1 MKRFIAVLVCIFMLV
16 SLLPAFAFAEGEP
29 PATEGGEP
37 TPTPTAEPTVESAP
51 TQEPTPAPA
60 LDPTTTP
67 TLEPTPTAE
76 PTPTPTPVIVKST
89 NPAESQ
95 QLTSTGTYNVSVSV
109 SSAGGGT
116 VTGSGEYAEN
126 ASATVTATANPGYK
140 FVKWTENGTDVST
153 SVSYTFTVTGNCALV
168 AEFTKTEVELKYT
181 VTVNSG
187 SGSGEYAENASVP
200 ITANEPETG
209 KQFKEWTGADG
220 LTFTSGSSTTSN
232 ATFTMPTNAVELT
245 AVYEDITYAIS
256 VSPTSLD
263 FGKVQAGY
271 TTAPTAQTVTVK
283 NTGNK
288 EITLTQPASTT
299 NYTVGTLSVDTL
311 APNAEAT
318 FTVTPNTGLA
328 AKNEAYSETITVS
341 IDQTNVSASVS
352 AKLVVTGA
360 TPTTTSVSL
369 SKTRVVKGETLRITA
384 AVYGQTVHE
393 GTIQLYID
401 GQPFG
406 SPVALA
412 SGNATAWDIP
422 ATDANKLALGEHAI
436 SAKYSGSAAYAPSE
450 SSVSKVI
457 VVSPCTPKPPC
468 KPSHYCCGKNHFS
481 GKCVTV
487 RAGEDVTFKV
497 ELGCNETCQW
507 YVNKGDGC
515 GFVKIDGATS
525 PRLTLKNVKYKQDG
539 YMYRC
544 IVQNCCDVVSKPI
557 FTLNVA
563 SGQLY
568 TPKTGDNGVITVA
581 AGCAAVAA
589 LILVGGRRSSRAKQK
604 N

>member
-16 SLLPAFAFAEGEP
+16 SLLPAFAFAE
-29 PATEGGEP
+29 EGGSDPIEA
-37 TPTPTAEPTVESAP
+37 TPTPTVE
-51 TQEPTPAPA
+51 TTPEQTK
-60 LDPTTTP
+60 DTTTTP
-67 TLEPTPTAE
+67 TSDPTQ
-76 PTPTPTPVIVKST
+76 PV
-89 NPAESQ
+89 EEQ
-95 QLTSTGTYNVSVSV
+95 QLTSTGTPDVVNYSVTVSNDGNGTGAASTASGTTGTEVTLTATPNSNYVFKEWQVVS
-109 SSAGGGT
+109 GGVT
-116 VTGSGEYAEN
+116 VTDNKFTIG
-126 ASATVTATANPGYK
+126 TANVEVNAI
-140 FVKWTENGTDVST
+140 FEAISTTE
-153 SVSYTFTVTGNCALV
+153 
-168 AEFTKTEVELKYT
+168 YT
-181 VTVNSG
+181 VTVTNDGNGTASANITSG
-187 SGSGEYAENASVP
+187 TEGTEVTL
-200 ITANEPETG
+200 TATPNDG
-209 KQFKEWTGADG
+209 YQFKEWQV
-220 LTFTSGSSTTSN
+220 LSGGVSIVDNKFIIGTAN
-232 ATFTMPTNAVELT
+232 VEIK
-245 AVYEDITYAIS
+245 VVFEKERYAIS
-256 VSPTSLD
+256 VSPESLD

-288 EITLTQPASTT
+288 EIKLTQPAST

-328 AKNEAYSETITVS
+328 AKNEAYSETITLS
-341 IDQTNVSASVS
+341 TNQTNVSASVS

-384 AVYGQTVHE
+384 AVHGQTVHE

-568 TPKTGDNGVITVA
+568 TPKTGDNGGITVA
-581 AGCAAVAA
+581 AGCAAIAA

>member
-16 SLLPAFAFAEGEP
+16 SLLPAFAFAE
-29 PATEGGEP
+29 EGGSDPIEA
-37 TPTPTAEPTVESAP
+37 TPTPTVEP
-51 TQEPTPAPA
+51 TQEQTKDTTTPAPA
-60 LDPTTTP
+60 LTQ
-67 TLEPTPTAE
+67 
-76 PTPTPTPVIVKST
+76 PV
-89 NPAESQ
+89 EEQ
-95 QLTSTGTYNVSVSV
+95 QLTSTGTPENTGTAYTVSVSA
-109 SSAGGGT
+109 SPAEGGTASAGLASGATGKEVTLTAAPTEGYQFKEWQVVSGGVT
-116 VTGSGEYAEN
+116 VTDNKFTIG
-126 ASATVTATANPGYK
+126 TANVE
-140 FVKWTENGTDVST
+140 VKAIFEAISTTE
-153 SVSYTFTVTGNCALV
+153 
-168 AEFTKTEVELKYT
+168 YT
-181 VTVNSG
+181 VTVTNDGNGTASANITSG
-187 SGSGEYAENASVP
+187 TEGTEVTL
-200 ITANEPETG
+200 TATPNDG
-209 KQFKEWTGADG
+209 YQFKEWQVV
-220 LTFTSGSSTTSN
+220 SGGVTVTDN
-232 ATFTMPTNAVELT
+232 MFKIGTAAVVVK
-245 AVYEDITYAIS
+245 AVFEEIQYSIS

-263 FGKVQAGY
+263 FDKVQSGY
-271 TTAPTAQTVTVK
+271 AAQAAQTVTVT

-288 EITLTQPASTT
+288 DIKLTQPASTE
-299 NYTVGTLSVDTL
+299 NYTVGNLSATEL
-311 APNAEAT
+311 APKATAT

-328 AKNEAYSETITVS
+328 AKDEPYSETITVGT
-341 IDQTNVSASVS
+341 DQSSVSASIS
-352 AKLVVTGA
+352 AKFVVTGA
-360 TPTTTSVSL
+360 TSTETSVSL
-369 SKTRVVKGETLRITA
+369 SKTRIVKGENLSVTA
-384 AVYGQTVHE
+384 AVYKQTEHK

-401 GQPFG
+401 GQPYG
-406 SPVALA
+406 SPVALT
-412 SGNATAWDIP
+412 SGNTVSWTIP
-422 ATDANKLALGEHAI
+422 ATDANKLGLGEHTI

-515 GFVKIDGATS
+515 GFVKIEGATS

>member
-16 SLLPAFAFAEGEP
+16 SLLPAFAFAE
-29 PATEGGEP
+29 EGGSDPIEA
-37 TPTPTAEPTVESAP
+37 TPTPTVEP
-51 TQEPTPAPA
+51 TQEQTKDTTTPAPA
-60 LDPTTTP
+60 LTQ
-67 TLEPTPTAE
+67 
-76 PTPTPTPVIVKST
+76 PV
-89 NPAESQ
+89 EEQ
-95 QLTSTGTYNVSVSV
+95 QLTSTGTPENTGTAYTVSVSA
-109 SSAGGGT
+109 SPAEGGTASAGLASGATGKEVTLTAAPTEGYQFKEWQVVSGGVT
-116 VTGSGEYAEN
+116 VTDNKFTIG
-126 ASATVTATANPGYK
+126 TANVE
-140 FVKWTENGTDVST
+140 VKAIFQEKTNVQPADGEGGETGETNGGEGGETPAT
-153 SVSYTFTVTGNCALV
+153 
-168 AEFTKTEVELKYT
+168 YT
-181 VTVNSG
+181 VTVTNDGNGTASANITSG
-187 SGSGEYAENASVP
+187 TEGTEVTL
-200 ITANEPETG
+200 TATPNDG
-209 KQFKEWTGADG
+209 YQFKEWQVV
-220 LTFTSGSSTTSN
+220 SGGVTVTDN
-232 ATFTMPTNAVELT
+232 MFKIGTAAVVVK
-245 AVYEDITYAIS
+245 AVFEEIQYSIS

-263 FGKVQAGY
+263 FDKVQSGY
-271 TTAPTAQTVTVK
+271 AAQAAQTVTVT

-288 EITLTQPASTT
+288 DIKLTQPASTE
-299 NYTVGTLSVDTL
+299 NYTVGNLSATEL
-311 APNAEAT
+311 APKATAT

-328 AKNEAYSETITVS
+328 AKDEPYSETITVGT
-341 IDQTNVSASVS
+341 DQSSVSASIS
-352 AKLVVTGA
+352 AKFVVTGA
-360 TPTTTSVSL
+360 TSTETSVSL
-369 SKTRVVKGETLRITA
+369 SKTRIVKGENLSVTA
-384 AVYGQTVHE
+384 AVYKQTEHK

-401 GQPFG
+401 GQPYG
-406 SPVALA
+406 SPVALT
-412 SGNATAWDIP
+412 SGNTVSWTIP
-422 ATDANKLALGEHAI
+422 ATDANKLGLGEHTI

-515 GFVKIDGATS
+515 GFVKIEGATS

>member
-16 SLLPAFAFAEGEP
+16 SLLPAFAFAE
-29 PATEGGEP
+29 EGGNDPIEA
-37 TPTPTAEPTVESAP
+37 TPTPTVETTPEQTKDTTTTPTSAP
-51 TQEPTPAPA
+51 TQ
-60 LDPTTTP
+60 
-67 TLEPTPTAE
+67 
-76 PTPTPTPVIVKST
+76 PV
-89 NPAESQ
+89 EEQ
-95 QLTSTGTYNVSVSV
+95 QLTSTGTPDVVNYSVTVSNDGNGTGAASTASGTTGTEVTLTATPNSNYVFKEWQVVS
-109 SSAGGGT
+109 GGVT
-116 VTGSGEYAEN
+116 VTDNKFTIG
-126 ASATVTATANPGYK
+126 TANVE
-140 FVKWTENGTDVST
+140 VKAIFEAISTTE
-153 SVSYTFTVTGNCALV
+153 
-168 AEFTKTEVELKYT
+168 YT
-181 VTVNSG
+181 VTVTNDGNGTASANITSG
-187 SGSGEYAENASVP
+187 TEGTEVTL
-200 ITANEPETG
+200 TATPNDG
-209 KQFKEWTGADG
+209 YQFKEWQVV
-220 LTFTSGSSTTSN
+220 SGGVTVTDN
-232 ATFTMPTNAVELT
+232 KFKIGTAAVEVK
-245 AVYEDITYAIS
+245 AVFEEIQYSIS

-328 AKNEAYSETITVS
+328 AKDEPYSETITVGT
-341 IDQTNVSASVS
+341 DQSSVSASIS
-352 AKLVVTGA
+352 AKFVVTGA
-360 TPTTTSVSL
+360 TSTETSVSL
-369 SKTRVVKGETLRITA
+369 SKTRIVKGENLSVTA
-384 AVYGQTVHE
+384 AVYKQTEHK

-401 GQPFG
+401 GQPYG
-406 SPVALA
+406 SPVALT
-412 SGNATAWDIP
+412 SGNTVSWTIP
-422 ATDANKLALGEHAI
+422 ATDANKLGLGEHTI